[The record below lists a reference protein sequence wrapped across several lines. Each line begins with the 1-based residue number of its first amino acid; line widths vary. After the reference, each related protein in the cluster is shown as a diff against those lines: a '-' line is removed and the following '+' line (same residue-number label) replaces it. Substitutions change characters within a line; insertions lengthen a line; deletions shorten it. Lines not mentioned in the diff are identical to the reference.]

1 MRATA
6 FSTPSLMSVPQ
17 LVFGPIDSLS
27 ERERNTLQT
36 LWQHIEAGSHPKR
49 DDFLARMAKGV
60 SRVESVAEALEAYP
74 AILHENK
81 LGIRERSLETLVEHL
96 AQADDSNYELFVPTR
111 AIVGRTLVVAE
122 LNFWRMVGYLVGE
135 IASVCV
141 DSEVKAELDSV
152 QQDVDEWLHG
162 CVYTLLAEEVLGSI
176 ARDQDQPN
184 ELRTCAVEK
193 LVGIWCNYLNWAVR
207 DFFPLLQATWSA
219 RRRIRVS
226 VGTTLGVSEMM
237 RLLQAGCDME
247 FVEYFARPN
256 PTQDEARAFQ
266 EFLIGVPTEAIRSL
280 VHLMEEEGRT
290 CMSPEEA
297 RQALGMLT
305 PENDTGHAGV
315 RAYRFFRERQLQ
327 AAARRLR
334 NEPGPRRTAEEYVMI
349 YFLEKECGSDSE
361 AEGTQD

>member
-1 MRATA
+1 MQAID
-6 FSTPSLMSVPQ
+6 SSIPSLMSDPQ

-27 ERERNTLQT
+27 APERSTLEK
-36 LWQHIEAGSHPKR
+36 LWHQIKASGHAKAN
-49 DDFLARMAKGV
+49 DFLRRMAKGV
-60 SRVESVAEALEAYP
+60 ARVESVAVALEAYP
-74 AILHENK
+74 AILHEKK
-81 LGIRERSLETLVEHL
+81 LGVRERSLDTLVEHL

-122 LNFWRMVGYLVGE
+122 LNFWRMIGYLAGEVGS
-135 IASVCV
+135 ICV
-141 DSEVKAELDSV
+141 EPDSKAELDAV
-152 QQDVDEWLHG
+152 RVEVDEWLHG

-176 ARDQDQPN
+176 ARDLGQPC

-193 LVGIWCNYLNWAVR
+193 LVGIWGNYLHWAVR

-237 RLLQAGCDME
+237 RLLQAGCDLE

-280 VHLMEEEGRT
+280 VQLMEEEGRT

-297 RQALGMLT
+297 RQALGLVT

-315 RAYRFFRERQLQ
+315 RAYRFFRERHLQ
-327 AAARRLR
+327 ASARRLR

-349 YFLEKECGSDSE
+349 YFLEKECGVDS
-361 AEGTQD
+361 AADT

>member
-1 MRATA
+1 MD
-6 FSTPSLMSVPQ
+6 TPH

-27 ERERNTLQT
+27 PRERTTLEA
-36 LWQHIEAGSHPKR
+36 LWRHVEASRHSMR
-49 DDFLARMAKGV
+49 DAFLERLADGV
-60 SRVESVAEALEAYP
+60 RRVEQVAVALEAYP
-74 AILHENK
+74 PIFQERK
-81 LGIRERSLETLVEHL
+81 LGERERSLGTLVEHL

-111 AIVGRTLVVAE
+111 ALVGRTLVVAE

-135 IASVCV
+135 VMGLV
-141 DSEVKAELDSV
+141 EAEADRKELELV
-152 QQDVDEWLHG
+152 HADVDEWLHG

-176 ARDQDQPN
+176 ARDAEQAE

-193 LVGIWCNYLNWAVR
+193 LAGIWGNYLHWAVR

-237 RLLQAGCDME
+237 RLLQAGCDPE

-280 VHLMEEEGRT
+280 VQLMEEEGRS

-297 RQALGMLT
+297 RAALGIVT
-305 PENDTGHAGV
+305 PENDTGHGGV

-334 NEPGPRRTAEEYVMI
+334 SEPGPRRTAEEYVML
-349 YFLEKECGSDSE
+349 YFLERETDGAGAS
-361 AEGTQD
+361 

>member
-1 MRATA
+1 MAT
-6 FSTPSLMSVPQ
+6 PQ
-17 LVFGPIDSLS
+17 LAFGPVDSLS
-27 ERERNTLQT
+27 SRERLTLEA
-36 LWQHIEAGSHPKR
+36 LWRHTQASSHAMR
-49 DDFLARMAKGV
+49 DEFLARISLGV
-60 SRVESVAEALEAYP
+60 ARVEQVAEALEAYP
-74 AILHENK
+74 PVFQERH
-81 LGIRERSLETLVEHL
+81 LGARERGLGTLVDHL
-96 AQADDSNYELFVPTR
+96 SQADDSNYELFVPTR

-122 LNFWRMVGYLVGE
+122 LNFWRMIGYLAGEVGSLVE
-135 IASVCV
+135 EASQ
-141 DSEVKAELDSV
+141 AELEEIRL
-152 QQDVDEWLHG
+152 DVDEWLHG

-176 ARDQDQPN
+176 ARDVEQD
-184 ELRTCAVEK
+184 EKLRTHAVEK
-193 LVGIWCNYLNWAVR
+193 LVGIWGNYLNWAVR

-237 RLLQAGCDME
+237 RLLQAGCDPE

-256 PTQDEARAFQ
+256 PTRDEARAFQ

-280 VHLMEEEGRT
+280 VQLMEEEGRT

-297 RQALGMLT
+297 REALGIVT
-305 PENDTGHAGV
+305 PENDTGHGGV

-349 YFLEKECGSDSE
+349 YFLEKEC
-361 AEGTQD
+361 AEDRA

>member
-1 MRATA
+1 MAT
-6 FSTPSLMSVPQ
+6 PQ

-27 ERERNTLQT
+27 SRERQT
-36 LWQHIEAGSHPKR
+36 LETLWRHTEASSHAMR
-49 DDFLARMAKGV
+49 DEFLARISLGV
-60 SRVESVAEALEAYP
+60 ARVEQVAEALEAYP
-74 AILHENK
+74 PIFQERQ
-81 LGIRERSLETLVEHL
+81 LGARERGLGTLVDHL
-96 AQADDSNYELFVPTR
+96 GQADDSNYELFVPTR

-122 LNFWRMVGYLVGE
+122 LNFWRMIGYLIGE
-135 IASVCV
+135 VSALA
-141 DSEVKAELDSV
+141 DEAAQTELEEVRK
-152 QQDVDEWLHG
+152 DVDEWLHG

-176 ARDQDQPN
+176 ARDVEQDE
-184 ELRTCAVEK
+184 ELRTGAVEK
-193 LVGIWCNYLNWAVR
+193 LASIWSNYLHWAVR

-226 VGTTLGVSEMM
+226 IGTTLGVSEMM
-237 RLLQAGCDME
+237 RLLQAGCDPE

-280 VHLMEEEGRT
+280 VQLMEEEGRS

-297 RQALGMLT
+297 REALGIVT
-305 PENDTGHAGV
+305 PENDTGHGGV

-349 YFLEKECGSDSE
+349 YFLEKEC
-361 AEGTQD
+361 AESRA

>member
-1 MRATA
+1 MQATD
-6 FSTPSLMSVPQ
+6 SSILSLMTAPQ

-27 ERERNTLQT
+27 APERSTLET
-36 LWQHIEAGSHPKR
+36 LWRQIEASGHAKAN
-49 DDFLARMAKGV
+49 DFLARMAKGV
-60 SRVESVAEALEAYP
+60 ARVECVAEALEAYP
-74 AILHENK
+74 AILHEKK
-81 LGIRERSLETLVEHL
+81 LGVRERSLETLVEHL

-122 LNFWRMVGYLVGE
+122 LNFWRMIGYLAGE
-135 IASVCV
+135 VDSICV
-141 DSEVKAELDSV
+141 DPGSKAELDAV
-152 QQDVDEWLHG
+152 RAEVDEWLHG

-176 ARDQDQPN
+176 ARDPDQPC

-193 LVGIWCNYLNWAVR
+193 LVGIWGNYLHWAVR

-226 VGTTLGVSEMM
+226 IGTTLGVSEMM

-280 VHLMEEEGRT
+280 VQLMEEEGRT

-297 RQALGMLT
+297 RQALGLVT

-315 RAYRFFRERQLQ
+315 RAYRFFRERHLQ
-327 AAARRLR
+327 ASARRLR

-349 YFLEKECGSDSE
+349 YFLEKECGMDSATSE
-361 AEGTQD
+361 